1 MLKTRVITAVIALLA
16 LIVVLFFLPARV
28 AEAVIALAVIAG
40 AWEWSGFLGSKS
52 TALRAGYVVL
62 IAALLAA
69 FAVPLAEQTLLLLQ
83 VALVWWLLAFLW
95 TFFYPTPIPAAV
107 RWICGVL
114 VLLPLYVAL
123 IELYRLGSLWLLFLL
138 LIVWAADMGAFFA
151 GKTMGKVKLAPQISP
166 GKTWE
171 GAIGGLI
178 AVALLILGRSF
189 FVDSNLAILLP
200 FCLAIGAISIVGDL
214 TVSMFKRT
222 AGIKDSGTLFPGH
235 GGVLD
240 RVDSIA
246 AAAPLFVLGMHML
259 GGL

>member
-1 MLKTRVITAVIALLA
+1 MLKTRVITAAIALVV
-16 LIVVLFFLPARV
+16 LIVVLFFVPARI
-28 AEAVIALAVIAG
+28 AEAFIVLAVIAG
-40 AWEWSGFLGSKS
+40 GWEWSGFLGSKS
-52 TALRAGYVVL
+52 NALRAAYVVL

-69 FAVPLAEQTLLLLQ
+69 IAVPFAEQTLLLLQ
-83 VALVWWLLAFLW
+83 VALVWWLLAFAW
-95 TFFYPTPIPAAV
+95 TFFYPTPIPTAV
-107 RWICGVL
+107 RWISGVL
-114 VLLPLYVAL
+114 VLLPMYVAL
-123 IELYRLGSLWLLFLL
+123 IELYRLGPLWLLFLL
-138 LIVWAADMGAFFA
+138 LIVWTADMGAFFA
-151 GKTMGKVKLAPQISP
+151 GKSMGKVKLAPQISP

-171 GAIGGLI
+171 GAIGGLV
-178 AVALLILGRSF
+178 AVILLTLGRSF
-189 FVDSNLAILLP
+189 FIESNLAILIP
-200 FCLAIGAISIVGDL
+200 FCLAVGAISIVGDL